1 MFESVVLPAPFSP
14 SKACTSPAAASKSTR
29 SFATTPGNRFVIP
42 RSATAGPTAGEGS
55 GEAGASP
62 LNSLT
67 LRATDD
73 AFHEPVH
80 RVQVPDGHPLRLG
93 DAQLALLVV
102 QRAGELVER
111 ALLQRGLLL
120 RDRRLRLRG
129 DLRTVWSN
137 VREAVL
143 DRAVVEVRLPRPV
156 HRGLR
161 LAQVVRAPVVD
172 RGREPLLRRELVRV
186 GVVAD
191 PRDALRLGE
200 LTGRRTVD
208 VLAEDVGAGGDE
220 VLRRLL
226 LLVGREPRVR
236 PDQPDP
242 RARARRLRAERERIR
257 VPNHLGDRER
267 NDVSDDA
274 LLRRGSGGHPREVD
288 GVLTGAEV
296 LGEILRLRRARRLL
310 EVHVGV
316 LLRLRHHAVLETERR
331 REDDLVAVADQALD
345 HLTGLRALG
354 DVLLERRLHLRA
366 ERLLDVQP
374 ALVVRL
380 RPAAVVVRPNV
391 DPGGLEGSGLGV
403 RPRGTDRDP
412 DDQGHD
418 SGDRKEEQRELPV
431 LHLLLSPLLG
441 SARDY
446 RASRRRCLVGTAGE
460 PLEGAGQDSHGKFDV
475 LRARLFG

>member
-1 MFESVVLPAPFSP
+1 MFSATEKGATSRKCWCTIAMPASSASRGEWNSTGSPKSTISPSSGRYRPVRMFESVVLPAPFPP
-14 SKACTSPAAASKSTR
+14 SRACPSPAAASKSTR

-80 RVQVPDGHPLRLG
+80 RVQVPDGHPLPLG

-172 RGREPLLRRELVRV
+172 RGRE
-186 GVVAD
+186 
-191 PRDALRLGE
+191 
-200 LTGRRTVD
+200 
-208 VLAEDVGAGGDE
+208 
-220 VLRRLL
+220 
-226 LLVGREPRVR
+226 
-236 PDQPDP
+236 
-242 RARARRLRAERERIR
+242 
-257 VPNHLGDRER
+257 
-267 NDVSDDA
+267 
-274 LLRRGSGGHPREVD
+274 
-288 GVLTGAEV
+288 
-296 LGEILRLRRARRLL
+296 
-310 EVHVGV
+310 
-316 LLRLRHHAVLETERR
+316 
-331 REDDLVAVADQALD
+331 
-345 HLTGLRALG
+345 
-354 DVLLERRLHLRA
+354 
-366 ERLLDVQP
+366 
-374 ALVVRL
+374 
-380 RPAAVVVRPNV
+380 
-391 DPGGLEGSGLGV
+391 
-403 RPRGTDRDP
+403 
-412 DDQGHD
+412 
-418 SGDRKEEQRELPV
+418 
-431 LHLLLSPLLG
+431 
-441 SARDY
+441 
-446 RASRRRCLVGTAGE
+446 
-460 PLEGAGQDSHGKFDV
+460 
-475 LRARLFG
+475 